1 MENDRLTKVETFVAT
16 FEKNFNNFNFLQRIN
31 QLETQNNVLDDRIVD
46 LETKEDERQERF
58 KNKKKFSGK
67 KKWYNTRKGCNG
79 GRNGGGNFRLICKLF
94 KEMLYGFTIK
104 ELNIDH
110 PNYRNLSNWIFINQT
125 VNPLYST
132 NQDNL
137 VFSKIITSSL
147 FNFKLKRLRIIN
159 FNECLRLNLAILN
172 KFHQLEQLEIRITDL
187 EVSDFKLSL
196 ANLKVFRINVHVYN
210 NIPNQIQID
219 TPNLSVL
226 DLVWDDIF
234 KNCYEYI

>member
-1 MENDRLTKVETFVAT
+1 MNCLPIEICYHIFQYLHLNDLR
-16 FEKNFNNFNFLQRIN
+16 
-31 QLETQNNVLDDRIVD
+31 
-46 LETKEDERQERF
+46 
-58 KNKKKFSGK
+58 S
-67 KKWYNTRKGCNG
+67 
-79 GRNGGGNFRLICKLF
+79 FRLICKRF

-110 PNYRNLSNWIFINQT
+110 PNYRNLSNWIFINQP

-172 KFHQLEQLEIRITDL
+172 KFHRLEQLE
-187 EVSDFKLSL
+187 

-226 DLVWDDIF
+226 DLDWDDIF
-234 KNCYEYI
+234 KNCYEYIQFLHPLSIQYLFINSYWDYLLIFKNIKYLQCKRMDNLDWKALSNHSQIQELHVEVNYSNLNLTHELKENPLLNS